1 MEKEF
6 YMIYVEGMQS
16 PVHKHYSI
24 EAARSEA
31 QRLALKMN
39 KPVIILQSV
48 KKIEV
53 NMFVETD
60 YRDLPF

>member
-6 YMIYVEGMQS
+6 YMIYVEGMKS
-16 PVHKHYSI
+16 PVYKHYSI
-24 EAARSEA
+24 ESARSEA

-53 NMFVETD
+53 NMFIETD
-60 YRDLPF
+60 YRDLSF

>member
-16 PVHKHYSI
+16 PTCKHYSI

-31 QRLALKMN
+31 QRLALKMSR
-39 KPVIILQSV
+39 PVVILQSV

-53 NMFVETD
+53 NMFIETD